1 MDAYYDT
8 GTLAPLYVEEAF
20 SSTINAWV
28 AGRVE
33 PIPLNQF
40 QRLELENAMR
50 QKVFRGEIDDER
62 LARILTDVGEDLER
76 GRLVVRPANWIRALD
91 QARVIGERVTAKTGC
106 RTLDLIHVA
115 IAVQWGCSVF
125 VSADERQLA
134 AAKTQGLRAV
144 DVRDLHRR
152 RGGGQSEPG
161 VIRESPS
168 RYRATRRVRHGAAG
182 NTKITKK
189 KRRGHA
195 DAARLT

>member
-8 GTLAPLYVEEAF
+8 GTLVPLYIEEAY

-28 AGRVE
+28 AGRAE

-50 QKVFRGEIDDER
+50 QKMFRGEVDGER
-62 LARILTDVGEDLER
+62 LTRILADVGEDLKR
-76 GRLVVRPANWIRALD
+76 GRLVLRPANWIKALD
-91 QARVIGERVTAKTGC
+91 QARTIGERLTAKTGC

-115 IAVQWGCSVF
+115 IAIQWGCSVL

-134 AAKTQGLRAV
+134 AAKAQGLRAV

-152 RGGGQSEPG
+152 RGGDQTGPG
-161 VIRESPS
+161 VVRESPS
-168 RYRATRRVRHGAAG
+168 RYRATRRVQG
-182 NTKITKK
+182 
-189 KRRGHA
+189 
-195 DAARLT
+195 

>member
-8 GTLAPLYVEEAF
+8 GTLVPLYVEEAF

-28 AGRVE
+28 TSRVE

-50 QKVFRGEIDDER
+50 QKMFRGEIDEER
-62 LARILTDVGEDLER
+62 LTRILTDVGEDLER
-76 GRLVVRPANWIRALD
+76 GRLVLRPANWINALD
-91 QARVIGERVTAKTGC
+91 QARSIGERVTVKTGC

-115 IAVQWGCSVF
+115 IAAQWGCPVF

-134 AAKTQGLRAV
+134 AAKMQGLRAV

-152 RGGGQSEPG
+152 RGGDQAGPRS
-161 VIRESPS
+161 VRESPP
-168 RYRATRRVRHGAAG
+168 RYRATRRVRAG
-182 NTKITKK
+182 
-189 KRRGHA
+189 
-195 DAARLT
+195 